1 MSNGHGEFTIVYPV
15 SEEMDGLHISIR
27 KTSIRRYGKK
37 TIRYIPVPCS
47 DPEICRQCTSYLL
60 NEDRN
65 DSRRKRCMII
75 NAKGNMVRCYG
86 NCGTCTRE
94 YVSSTVSLDHMT
106 ENGFD
111 IPDSSDDPFSE
122 VDDRETL
129 RAILDRLEEIKPRY
143 AYLLR
148 RVLRGESG
156 RSIARS
162 EGMSCGT
169 INEQIERAKRMAADI
184 WNEVI

>member
-1 MSNGHGEFTIVYPV
+1 MKRIILCASILLFIC
-15 SEEMDGLHISIR
+15 ISSFM
-27 KTSIRRYGKK
+27 TLNMLKK
-37 TIRYIPVPCS
+37 NTLR
-47 DPEICRQCTSYLL
+47 
-60 NEDRN
+60 
-65 DSRRKRCMII
+65 
-75 NAKGNMVRCYG
+75 
-86 NCGTCTRE
+86 
-94 YVSSTVSLDHMT
+94 
-106 ENGFD
+106 F
-111 IPDSSDDPFSE
+111 SSDLEDISNLYQLERYDEAYRKADVLYSDWNKFCRTASVI
-122 VDDRETL
+122 VD
-129 RAILDRLEEIKPRY
+129 LDRLEEIKPRY